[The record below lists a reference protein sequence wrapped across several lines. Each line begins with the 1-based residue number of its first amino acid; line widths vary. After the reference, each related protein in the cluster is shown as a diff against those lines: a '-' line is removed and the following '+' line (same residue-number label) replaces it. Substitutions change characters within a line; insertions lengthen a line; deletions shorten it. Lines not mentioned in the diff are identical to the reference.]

1 MMRAPQLTPLI
12 TGLILM
18 LIPISAVTADDVI
31 ILEDIPEPTAPEQV
45 EPIIENPVEFDVNE
59 ATVDSTD
66 TPVETDVNEVTTES
80 PEITDGS
87 SQPKEENVK
96 VNVVNVSETFFRVT
110 TDPETGSET
119 RTATQEAKPGDLIEI
134 VIAANNASDETLRDV
149 ELTNVVPSGP
159 VQLLLDTIDTNFNN
173 GLYRLSRN
181 GSDFFPAEAEL
192 DADTVGFIQWVIFSL
207 PAGETATFRYR
218 IQINP

>member
-1 MMRAPQLTPLI
+1 MMRAQLTTLI
-12 TGLILM
+12 TGLTLM
-18 LIPISAVTADDVI
+18 LTPISAVTADDVI
-31 ILEDIPEPTAPEQV
+31 ILEDIPESMAPEQI
-45 EPIIENPVEFDVNE
+45 EPIIDTPAEPVEDPVVNE
-59 ATVDSTD
+59 TAVDSSATSEDSGQTD
-66 TPVETDVNEVTTES
+66 AEA
-80 PEITDGS
+80 
-87 SQPKEENVK
+87 VK

-110 TDPETGSET
+110 ADPDTGAET

-134 VIAANNASDETLRDV
+134 VIAATNASDETLRDV

-159 VQLLLDTIDTNFNN
+159 VQLRLDTIDTNLNN

-181 GSDFFPAEAEL
+181 GTDFFPAEAEL
-192 DADTVGFIQWVIFSL
+192 DANTVRFIQWVIFSL